1 MRVWGWLLGFWL
13 MWGMAAAQPVPL
25 KPLLSSDWL
34 IYQPKSNHLVPYLPE
49 FHDERQAL
57 YQWVQLD
64 AFTSP
69 KVEFA
74 ARQHLC
80 VFLDNKLVFVADS
93 TAKYTLDLSKWMKP
107 GQKYLLSVWNPQ
119 QQPNYQS
126 FKMPEV
132 QEVTQSN
139 FMSQSATQKIV
150 AKPSGSPRSVLIL
163 FMVIVG
169 LIYGSLRM
177 TFPTDFNSIFKLSN
191 FAKEKTLEEGLL
203 AKPIGNWSSILF
215 VLAFSLSFA
224 LLIVAIHRDIEELA
238 LLNQLF
244 TVTQADLIL
253 KIILYALLVLSF
265 VVFKYLF
272 LQLMGFIFGVS
283 EVVLTQYREFLRTL
297 LALGVFLP
305 LIMLLHLGLSK
316 SAPLTIYWIANLS
329 VAVLLIFTVIRTFL
343 TISKKYSL
351 QNLHLFSYICATEVI
366 PLMILLKL
374 IVFV

>member
-1 MRVWGWLLGFWL
+1 MRFWGLLLGFWL
-13 MWGMAAAQPVPL
+13 MWGVAWSQAVPL
-25 KPLLSSDWL
+25 KPLISSDWL
-34 IYQPKSNHLVPYLPE
+34 IYQPQSNQLVPYLPE

-57 YQWVQLD
+57 YQWVKLD

-69 KVEFA
+69 VVEFA
-74 ARQHLC
+74 ARQQLC

-93 TAKYTLDLSKWMKP
+93 TAKYTVDLSKWMKP
-107 GQKYLLSVWNPQ
+107 GQKYLLSVWHPL
-119 QQPNYQS
+119 QQPDYHS
-126 FKMPEV
+126 FKLPEV
-132 QEVTQSN
+132 QVAQSS
-139 FMSQSATQKIV
+139 FLPQKATQFLT
-150 AKPSGSPRSVLIL
+150 KPSSSPRSVLIL

-177 TFPTDFNSIFKLSN
+177 TFPTDFSSIFKLSN

-224 LLIVAIHRDIEELA
+224 LLIVAIHRDIEDLA

-253 KIILYALLVLSF
+253 KIILYALLVFSF

-272 LQLMGFIFGVS
+272 LQLMGFIFGVT

-305 LIMLLHLGLSK
+305 LILLLHLGLSK

-329 VAVLLIFTVIRTFL
+329 VAVLLIFTVFRTFL